1 MNRMI
6 SRNLET
12 GSNDI
17 YNSMANAFCV
27 LLVVVAICFAY
38 VAVQSTRGSD
48 QFWYLADTETLVETG
63 EVHSNLTMPGLVLRQ
78 NNGTPK
84 TPFYH
89 NGPIVHI
96 NAVISKVTGFD
107 PFVVWKTTNFLFA
120 LATALFACL
129 VVANLSNY
137 QFGFYAFTIYILNPL
152 NIWQSVNLLQ
162 ETSYAF
168 LFSVQFFVATRK
180 RCSLLLFSLLL
191 VSLLLGAYSHPF
203 FKLMMLAMCVV
214 FIVQRRYGMAAILFA
229 SFVLV
234 LLTDKQFFPSSF
246 PPDLKS
252 LIAHS
257 VPGKS
262 NNLWIQ
268 SDLVFSVTPELLL
281 LKLTTAI
288 TKQFS
293 GITTPIMSIMT
304 YLSIPAF
311 LLLLFKRESASIRLL
326 WLGGFAFCLYS
337 GIVLLQQFQFR
348 YQQII
353 APSAIAL
360 VLVALFYGFRQ
371 YGVKIVLG
379 LALLFFV
386 VDIKLISE
394 ARSDAVKFEQ
404 STQKFQDFVGS
415 YPLTHRIAFITDR
428 QFGNYMHLVYASK
441 PRQTMV
447 VGTDWL
453 SDGGYTRSLD
463 LFQPDVYIY
472 DKPSLENRMAG
483 DEMPIEIS
491 AFHLV
496 GDLYYKEAER

>member
-6 SRNLET
+6 SRNFKT

-17 YNSMANAFCV
+17 YNSMANGFCV

-48 QFWYLADTETLVETG
+48 QFWYLADTETLVNTG
-63 EVHSNLTMPGLVLRQ
+63 ENHSNLTMPGVVLRQ
-78 NNGTPK
+78 NNGTPE

-96 NAVISKVTGFD
+96 NAFISKVTGFD
-107 PFVVWKTTNFLFA
+107 PFIVWKTTNLLFA
-120 LATALFACL
+120 LGAALFTCL
-129 VVANLSNY
+129 VVANLSNGK
-137 QFGFYAFTIYILNPL
+137 FGFYAFTIYILNPL

-168 LFSVQFFVATRK
+168 LFSVQLFVATRA
-180 RCSLLLFSLLL
+180 RCSLLLFALLII
-191 VSLLLGAYSHPF
+191 SLLLGAYSHPF

-214 FIVQRRYGMAAILFA
+214 LIVQRHYGMATILFA
-229 SFVLV
+229 FFALV
-234 LLTDKQFFPSSF
+234 LLTDKQLFPSSF

-252 LIAHS
+252 LIAYS

-268 SDLVFSVTPELLL
+268 TDSILSVTPELLF

-288 TKQFS
+288 TKQFG
-293 GITTPIMSIMT
+293 GITVPIMSLMT

-311 LLLLFKRESASIRLL
+311 FLLLFKRESASTRLL

-353 APSAIAL
+353 TPSAVAL
-360 VLVALFYGFRQ
+360 VLVALFYSFRQ
-371 YGVKIVLG
+371 YGVRIVSG
-379 LALLFFV
+379 IALLFFV
-386 VDIKLISE
+386 VDIKLIAE
-394 ARSDAVKFEQ
+394 ARSDAVSFEQ
-404 STQKFQDFVGS
+404 STLKFQEFIGS

-428 QFGNYMHLVYASK
+428 QFGSYMHLVYASK

-453 SDGGYTRSLD
+453 SDEGYARSLD
-463 LFQPDVYIY
+463 LFQPDVLIY
-472 DKPSLENRMAG
+472 DKPSIDNRMARG
-483 DEMPIEIS
+483 EMLKEIS
-491 AFHLV
+491 NFHLV
-496 GDLYYKEAER
+496 GDLFYKEVER